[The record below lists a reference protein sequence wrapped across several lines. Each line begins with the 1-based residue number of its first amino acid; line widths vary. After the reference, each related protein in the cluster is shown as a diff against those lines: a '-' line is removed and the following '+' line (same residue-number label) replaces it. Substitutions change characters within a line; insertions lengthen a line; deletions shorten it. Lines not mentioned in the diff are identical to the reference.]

1 MSIQEKESI
10 TLLPIVDT
18 LSQKNY
24 QSLLMALFLVLLPHF
39 FYMPLGLSILICVVL
54 LVWQILLLRQN
65 SFRAA
70 QHQLLQYGTVLLGL
84 ILIYMHYRTFLGVE
98 AGCAT
103 LALVLLGKAFEVKR
117 YRDAI
122 IQLNFALFVLASVFL
137 YGQSIV
143 LAVAVIFG
151 LFACL
156 YGMYQL
162 QSYHHAYEEVL
173 LQNVSAKQL
182 RQHAVKTVAKLL
194 VVATPL
200 MVILFLFF
208 PRIPPLWSIPTPN
221 QQAQT
226 GVSDEMSPG
235 DIAKLSQSSEL
246 AFRVVFSDMQ
256 QMPSKSALYWRAMAL
271 EDFDG
276 VTWTRNQQAQYG
288 VTAQDNE
295 TINIP
300 PWYTLPKNEHT
311 FRWVNYQMIIE
322 PSFQKWTYALDY
334 SVAAQPIVSRT
345 DLSLQL
351 PFELS
356 QRRQFELKL
365 LQPNPIANLELN
377 AKAWQHNLTLPQ
389 RLNPKSQIFAAQT
402 FERVGRDPEQ
412 YAQAILQWI
421 RQEQFSYTLSPPL
434 LQGERVDDF
443 LFRTRTGFC
452 EHYASSYVNLM
463 RMVGIPARVV
473 VGYQGG
479 QAAPDGKSW
488 EVRQLDAH
496 AWTEVWFAGKGWQRI
511 DPTAAIAPE
520 RIEQGMQNYS
530 AGNQAFYAG
539 AELAQWKAKWLTQAR
554 VWSDYVNYQWQMKVV
569 GFDQDKQ
576 HSWLK
581 RLSIDNLSKQLI
593 SLIVLITLCIGVVV
607 WWLSRSQKVALSAL
621 ERALSKLSY
630 ALKKNNLQ
638 RGQNEPVLTWFKR
651 IEQNQGTSETLYQI
665 TRLYTEHM
673 YIAPLPK
680 EKLAQLLRLLAK
692 YTFDTK
698 K

>member
-1 MSIQEKESI
+1 MFNQEKER
-10 TLLPIVDT
+10 TAV
-18 LSQKNY
+18 LSTSDSLNQKNY
-24 QSLLMALFLVLLPHF
+24 QSLLVALFLVLLPHF
-39 FYMPLGLSILICVVL
+39 FYMPLSLSILMLFVL
-54 LVWQILLLRQN
+54 VVWQILLLRQN

-84 ILIYMHYRTFLGVE
+84 LFIYVHYRTFLGVE

-103 LALVLLGKAFEVKR
+103 LALILLGKAFEVKR

-143 LAVAVIFG
+143 LAIAVILG

-156 YGMYQL
+156 YSMYQL

-182 RQHAVKTVAKLL
+182 RQHAVKTVVKLL

-200 MVILFLFF
+200 MVVLFLFF
-208 PRIPPLWSIPTPN
+208 PRIPPLWSIPSPN

-256 QMPSKSALYWRAMAL
+256 QMPNKSSLYWRAMAL
-271 EDFDG
+271 EDFNG
-276 VTWTRNQQAQYG
+276 VTWTRNQQARYG
-288 VTAQDNE
+288 ITSYTNE
-295 TINIP
+295 KINIP
-300 PWYTLPKNEHT
+300 PWYTLPKNELA
-311 FRWVNYQMIIE
+311 FQQISYQMIIE
-322 PSFQKWTYALDY
+322 PSFQNWTYALDY
-334 SVAAQPIVSRT
+334 SVAAQPIVSRA

-356 QRRQFELKL
+356 RRRQFEIQL

-377 AKAWQHNLTLPQ
+377 AEAWQQNLTLPQ

-443 LFRTRTGFC
+443 LFRTRAGFC

-496 AWTEVWFAGKGWQRI
+496 AWTEVWFLGKGWQRI

-530 AGNQAFYAG
+530 SGNQAFYAG

-554 VWSDYVNYQWQMKVV
+554 VWTDYINYQWQMKVV

-593 SLIVLITLCIGVVV
+593 SLIALISLCIGIVV
-607 WWLSRSQKVALSAL
+607 WWLSRTQKVVLSAL
-621 ERALSKLSY
+621 QRALNKLSH
-630 ALKKNNLQ
+630 ALQKKGLQ
-638 RGQNEPVLTWFKR
+638 RIKNEPVLTWLKR
-651 IEQNQGTSETLYQI
+651 IEQNQGMSETLYQI
-665 TRLYTEHM
+665 TRLYTEHV

-680 EKLAQLLRLLAK
+680 EKLAQLLALLAK
-692 YTFDTK
+692 YTFDAK